1 MDKEFDDLVQEYV
14 DYWVEK
20 NPILGTYLGLHQYDH
35 LLPDGTRDAFL
46 DNVQKDKEFQ
56 QRFEAIDE
64 SELSPLKRIERKAIL
79 HTLKVSLFREEEYRQ
94 WESNPTG
101 IDVIGA
107 SIFRLYARD
116 FAPLEERLGNIT
128 ARLKRTPRYLREYKT
143 RITRPVKL
151 WVEIQI
157 ESSKRFPMFLDDIV
171 NTAESV
177 LDSAKLEELEDAVKD
192 TKEAVSE
199 YERWLTDDLLPKAE
213 EEYRMGEEL
222 FDKTIELKNL
232 GLSVEEIRKLGDQ
245 YLDANKKKLEEIAEK
260 IEPGAG
266 VEKVRKIVK
275 SKHPDNFEEIMKEY
289 RDSVEK
295 SRTFVQEYGMI
306 DLPPRESLSV
316 VETPGYLRHTIPF
329 AAYMMPGRY
338 DEKQEGIYMVTPTED
353 KPEMLDEHSYA
364 EIMNTSVHEGYPGHH
379 LQLVFSNMQPS
390 LVHAIVHASESVE
403 GWAHYCE
410 DWMKEM
416 GFDDTPETRFAQTID
431 LVWRSARI
439 VVDVDLHTKKITMEE
454 GVDFLVE
461 QVGMERPAAV
471 AEVKRYTSNPGYQ
484 LCYLIGKHLI
494 MQLRDEVKER
504 MGDAYTDGFFHN
516 TFLEVG
522 SMPMYLVRQV
532 FDVKLKEMGL

>member
-46 DNVQKDKEFQ
+46 DNIQKDKEFQ

-64 SELSPLKRIERKAIL
+64 IELSPLKRIEREAIL
-79 HTLKVSLFREEEYRQ
+79 HSLKVSLFREEEYRQ

-171 NTAESV
+171 NTAKSV
-177 LDSAKLEELEDAVKD
+177 LDSGKLEELEEAVKD

-199 YERWLTDDLLPKAE
+199 YERWLADDLLPKAE

-306 DLPPRESLSV
+306 DLPPSESLSV

-338 DEKQEGIYMVTPTED
+338 DKKQEGIYMVTPTED

-439 VVDVDLHTKKITMEE
+439 VVDVDLHTKNITMEE